1 MTQND
6 WTYARA
12 GVDIEQKSRSI
23 ASLVNKL
30 TYRRTGRGRVIDIKG
45 QFTSL
50 IDFDGTV
57 LTLCT
62 DGVGTKL
69 LIAEALDK
77 WDTVGIDCM
86 AMNVNDTICVG
97 AEPFAFVDYIA
108 IDRPDE
114 RITEQIGIGLER
126 AAEECNV
133 DIVGGEIAVLPE
145 IVRGVDLSGTALGW
159 LEKEKIVDGSK
170 VRIGDAIIG
179 LRSSGIHSNGMTLAR
194 KVLESVEMNLDEKF
208 DRLGKTIG
216 QELLT
221 PTELYVKKVVEL
233 VDKVSIHGMV
243 DVTGGGLKNFV
254 RLKKDVLFEITE
266 PIGPQPVFEIISEL
280 GHVSPT
286 EMYKT
291 FNMGMGYGIVLPQE
305 SVKEALHVLGE
316 GAKVIGQVAQGNG
329 VGIPS
334 LGELLDVKLV
344 ENLTAD
350 EILLRLRA
358 VSPPGIEFLAAA
370 ALADGDPPLGR
381 VLTEARYVVRLPDGR
396 SASAAESLWNAGEP
410 LLATRRERS
419 DSRRPDRGNT
429 VDVRKSITFA
439 KVPEPEARDLLVE
452 KLAWPAEEHDRILV
466 FGLVISAFGSARPV
480 EVIEAFFGEGAPAG
494 CEIVRMGLYAT
505 AGGEKVDPVEVEKLR
520 AEKLTTENTENTEG
534 TVQSE
539 EPI

>member
-114 RITEQIGIGLER
+114 RITEQIGIGLEK
-126 AAEECNV
+126 AAEESNV

-145 IVRGVDLSGTALGW
+145 IVKGVDLSGSALGW
-159 LEKEKIVDGSK
+159 LEKGKVVDGSK
-170 VRIGDAIIG
+170 VQIGDAIIG

-194 KVLESVEMNLDEKF
+194 KVLESAEIKLDQKF

-221 PTELYVKKVVEL
+221 PTELYVRKVVDL
-233 VDKVSIHGMV
+233 VDKATVHGMA

-254 RLKKDVLFEITE
+254 RLKKNVLFEFTD
-266 PIGPQPVFEIISEL
+266 PLKPQPVFEIISEL
-280 GHVSPT
+280 GNVSAT

-305 SVKEALHVLGE
+305 NVKQALHILGD
-316 GAKVIGQVAQGNG
+316 GAKVVGQVSHGNG
-329 VGIPS
+329 AATPS
-334 LGELLDVKLV
+334 LGVHYE
-344 ENLTAD
+344 T
-350 EILLRLRA
+350 
-358 VSPPGIEFLAAA
+358 
-370 ALADGDPPLGR
+370 
-381 VLTEARYVVRLPDGR
+381 Y
-396 SASAAESLWNAGEP
+396 
-410 LLATRRERS
+410 
-419 DSRRPDRGNT
+419 
-429 VDVRKSITFA
+429 
-439 KVPEPEARDLLVE
+439 
-452 KLAWPAEEHDRILV
+452 
-466 FGLVISAFGSARPV
+466 
-480 EVIEAFFGEGAPAG
+480 
-494 CEIVRMGLYAT
+494 
-505 AGGEKVDPVEVEKLR
+505 
-520 AEKLTTENTENTEG
+520 
-534 TVQSE
+534 
-539 EPI
+539 

>member
-23 ASLVNKL
+23 ASLVSRL

-114 RITEQIGIGLER
+114 RVTEQIGIGLER

-170 VRIGDAIIG
+170 VKVGDAIIG

-194 KVLESVEMNLDEKF
+194 KVLESVEIKLDDKF

-233 VDKVSIHGMV
+233 VDKVNIHGMV

-334 LGELLDVKLV
+334 LGVHY
-344 ENLTAD
+344 EN
-350 EILLRLRA
+350 
-358 VSPPGIEFLAAA
+358 
-370 ALADGDPPLGR
+370 
-381 VLTEARYVVRLPDGR
+381 Y
-396 SASAAESLWNAGEP
+396 
-410 LLATRRERS
+410 
-419 DSRRPDRGNT
+419 
-429 VDVRKSITFA
+429 
-439 KVPEPEARDLLVE
+439 
-452 KLAWPAEEHDRILV
+452 
-466 FGLVISAFGSARPV
+466 
-480 EVIEAFFGEGAPAG
+480 
-494 CEIVRMGLYAT
+494 
-505 AGGEKVDPVEVEKLR
+505 
-520 AEKLTTENTENTEG
+520 
-534 TVQSE
+534 
-539 EPI
+539 

>member
-1 MTQND
+1 MTKND

-30 TYRRTGRGRVIDIKG
+30 TYRRTGKGRVIDIKG

-108 IDRPDE
+108 IDKPDE
-114 RITEQIGIGLER
+114 RITEQIGIGLEA

-159 LEKEKIVDGSK
+159 LEKDKIVDGSN
-170 VRIGDAIIG
+170 VQIGDTIIG

-194 KVLESVEMNLDEKF
+194 KVLESAEIGLDRKF

-221 PTELYVKKVVEL
+221 PTELYVKKIVEL
-233 VDKVSIHGMV
+233 VGKVKVHGMV

-254 RLKKDVLFEITE
+254 RLKKNVFFEISD
-266 PIGPQPVFEIISEL
+266 PIKPQPIFEIISEL
-280 GHVSPT
+280 GNVSAT

-305 SVKEALHVLGE
+305 NVKMALQILGS
-316 GAKVIGQVAQGNG
+316 GAKVVGQVSPGNG

-334 LGELLDVKLV
+334 QEVHY
-344 ENLTAD
+344 EN
-350 EILLRLRA
+350 
-358 VSPPGIEFLAAA
+358 
-370 ALADGDPPLGR
+370 
-381 VLTEARYVVRLPDGR
+381 Y
-396 SASAAESLWNAGEP
+396 
-410 LLATRRERS
+410 
-419 DSRRPDRGNT
+419 
-429 VDVRKSITFA
+429 
-439 KVPEPEARDLLVE
+439 
-452 KLAWPAEEHDRILV
+452 
-466 FGLVISAFGSARPV
+466 
-480 EVIEAFFGEGAPAG
+480 
-494 CEIVRMGLYAT
+494 
-505 AGGEKVDPVEVEKLR
+505 
-520 AEKLTTENTENTEG
+520 
-534 TVQSE
+534 
-539 EPI
+539 